1 MGICDMARVS
11 VVALVALL
19 CAGAHAFEEV
29 ADTPASLL
37 EAGLDDESVDAA
49 ERALNEYSD
58 VLMQTGEDSPQAVL
72 DLTKKI
78 KAQTEEIH
86 AIKKKKAGAEDKNL
100 DAVLAKKHHELAQM
114 TLDQHAAAKN
124 AAMGGLSLSHPTKAA
139 GGDGAG
145 AFGGDAGAIGDHSR
159 LFDNWLSKYATM
171 KSNLAKMV
179 SELTAHTAKLKS
191 EVSKQHT
198 EVTNHM
204 GVVKKAYV
212 SVAKKEA
219 AAKAA
224 EKATKEKMSKAV
236 EKKTKQVQA
245 EEKKKKMY
253 EKKVKELMKGM
264 AEERA
269 KKEEIRRLKA
279 LNAKIKA
286 DCEKNMKEKTQK
298 INVLKSKVQKL
309 EQALAQARAEVVK
322 LSKELEAQKRET
334 ERQTQ
339 LKISQ
344 EKARKAAEAKL
355 AEALK
360 KIQKLEAALKAIT
373 ARYNKMKAS
382 MDQIHSTSN
391 PSNHQK

>member
-86 AIKKKKAGAEDKNL
+86 AIKKKKAGLASDFKKSHEKATFSVGDKHNSAMKKHIAAGAEDKNL

-124 AAMGGLSLSHPTKAA
+124 AAKGGLSLSHPTKGG

-145 AFGGDAGAIGDHSR
+145 AFGGDAGAIGDHSH

-179 SELTAHTAKLKS
+179 SELTAHTAKLKD

-212 SVAKKEA
+212 RWLRKR
-219 AAKAA
+219 
-224 EKATKEKMSKAV
+224 
-236 EKKTKQVQA
+236 
-245 EEKKKKMY
+245 
-253 EKKVKELMKGM
+253 LLP
-264 AEERA
+264 RLL
-269 KKEEIRRLKA
+269 RR
-279 LNAKIKA
+279 
-286 DCEKNMKEKTQK
+286 
-298 INVLKSKVQKL
+298 
-309 EQALAQARAEVVK
+309 R
-322 LSKELEAQKRET
+322 QKR
-334 ERQTQ
+334 RCPRRSRRRPSRC
-339 LKISQ
+339 KKRSA
-344 EKARKAAEAKL
+344 KRRSMRRK
-355 AEALK
+355 
-360 KIQKLEAALKAIT
+360 
-373 ARYNKMKAS
+373 
-382 MDQIHSTSN
+382 
-391 PSNHQK
+391 

>member
-100 DAVLAKKHHELAQM
+100 DAVLAKKHHELAQL
-114 TLDQHAAAKN
+114 TLDQHSAAKN
-124 AAMGGLSLSHPTKAA
+124 AAMGGHALAHPTS
-139 GGDGAG
+139 GGSSGS
-145 AFGGDAGAIGDHSR
+145 FGGDSLNAGAIGDHSH

-179 SELTAHTAKLKS
+179 SELTAHTAKLKD

-219 AAKAA
+219 SA
-224 EKATKEKMSKAV
+224 KAV
-236 EKKTKQVQA
+236 EKKTKQVQ
-245 EEKKKKMY
+245 EEERKKKVY
-253 EKKVKELMKGM
+253 ENKVKELMKGM

-269 KKEEIRRLKA
+269 KNEEIKRLKA

-286 DCEKNMKEKTQK
+286 ECEKNMKEKTQK

-322 LSKELEAQKRET
+322 LSKELEAQKKET

-344 EKARKAAEAKL
+344 EKARKLAEAKL
-355 AEALK
+355 AKAIE

-373 ARYNKMKAS
+373 AKYNKMKAS

-391 PSNHQK
+391 PTNHQKMMN

>member
-145 AFGGDAGAIGDHSR
+145 AFGGDAGAIGDHSH
-159 LFDNWLSKYATM
+159 LFDNWLPKYATM

-179 SELTAHTAKLKS
+179 SELTAHTAKLKD

-212 SVAKKEA
+212 RWLRKR
-219 AAKAA
+219 
-224 EKATKEKMSKAV
+224 
-236 EKKTKQVQA
+236 
-245 EEKKKKMY
+245 
-253 EKKVKELMKGM
+253 LLP
-264 AEERA
+264 RLL
-269 KKEEIRRLKA
+269 RR
-279 LNAKIKA
+279 
-286 DCEKNMKEKTQK
+286 
-298 INVLKSKVQKL
+298 
-309 EQALAQARAEVVK
+309 R
-322 LSKELEAQKRET
+322 QKR
-334 ERQTQ
+334 RCPRRSRRRPSRC
-339 LKISQ
+339 KKRSA
-344 EKARKAAEAKL
+344 KRRSMRRK
-355 AEALK
+355 
-360 KIQKLEAALKAIT
+360 
-373 ARYNKMKAS
+373 
-382 MDQIHSTSN
+382 
-391 PSNHQK
+391 